1 MANKNAD
8 ILKFSSPA
16 GWWGEK
22 WREGLYLGNGKIG
35 ANVFGG
41 ASEEKILINDA
52 RLDWMGRTT
61 VVPDISQGVQTLRQ
75 LVDDGEFMRAQEV
88 LPNMLNE
95 RDFRPQAAYPLPLC
109 EMSVQFTHEEIT
121 SNYRRILDLAHG
133 EAVVRYNV
141 GDTVYTRSTFVSRA
155 DDVVVMRFSKKGDG
169 AINAKIAID
178 LPHRVNARTY
188 EGVCPMPTESQFL
201 CEKPFMCFAVHHD
214 EKVTDYG
221 AVAKV
226 STLGGS
232 VRIDENKIVV
242 SNAQSVTIL
251 LKTFINVKRERAFAD
266 LKLQLNGM
274 RDGYDKLF
282 KPHAHMHNKLYATSD
297 LSLSSDDGYVEDLLA
312 FDGNNIP
319 PLLAEKIY
327 KFSRYLLVSGT
338 TDDGTTLSPTGLWNG
353 GYKSYRAFKYNDGIT
368 QMTYLHAL
376 QGNMFAHVEKTFDFY
391 EQNMDDFRN
400 NAQRLFNCRGIFV
413 PTVCAPNTGR
423 LGTKDL
429 FGLHFT
435 GCGAWISNFYY
446 KYAKMS
452 QNAKFEKRILPFMR
466 EVAKFYCDFIQIEKD
481 RAVFC
486 PSAMPM
492 RIADGYKIADRPVI
506 SQTSVLDCALAREFF
521 TNLIE
526 LCRKLGVKGDFVKW
540 NKILDA
546 IPQPQIA
553 GDGTFRE
560 FVDSLV
566 SADYTGISVGTLYP
580 AYFGDQVS
588 FRSEREVIDRYLSTA
603 DKKRSLPASQN
614 SYYMAILGAVY
625 ARLGESERAK
635 TCLANIVRGCS
646 MNNLVFVD
654 KDWRG
659 MGICGSGVWTPVQL
673 HANMVFAH
681 AIQQMLMYS
690 SGDVVKIFP
699 ALPKDWKRAR
709 FQNFVAS
716 NGVFVSCDYN
726 GVKNSLKISL
736 ETKKERPLILHLP
749 DVAKRLVS
757 CNLDTKPK
765 GRVVEIQLQAN
776 QKVEL
781 IYKC

>member
-8 ILKFSSPA
+8 ILKFSTPA

-22 WREGLYLGNGKIG
+22 WREGLYLGNGQIG

-52 RLDWMGRTT
+52 KLDWMGRTT
-61 VVPDISQGVQTLRQ
+61 VVPDISQGLQTVRQ
-75 LVDDGEFMRAQEV
+75 LIDEGQFMHAQQV
-88 LPNMLNE
+88 IPTMLTE
-95 RDFRPQAAYPLPLC
+95 RDFRPQAEYPLPLC
-109 EMSVQFTHEEIT
+109 EMSIQFSQTEIT
-121 SNYRRILDLAHG
+121 SNYYRTLDMAHG

-141 GDTVYTRSTFVSRA
+141 GDTVYTRQTFVSRA
-155 DDVVVMRFSKKGDG
+155 DNIVVMRFSKKGDL
-169 AINAKIAID
+169 AINAKITID

-188 EGVCPMPTESQFL
+188 EGVCPMPMESQFV
-201 CEKPFMCFAVHHD
+201 CEKPFMYFAAHHD

-221 AVAKV
+221 VVAKV

-232 VRIDENKIVV
+232 LRVEDSKMVV
-242 SNAQSVTIL
+242 SNAQMVTII
-251 LKTFINVKRERAFAD
+251 LKPFVNIKRERAFAD
-266 LKLQLNGM
+266 LKLFLDGI

-282 KPHAHMHNKLYATSD
+282 KAHSNLHNKLYSTSD
-297 LSLSSDDGYVEDLLA
+297 LALSMDDGYVEDLLN
-312 FDGNNIP
+312 FDGNHLP

-327 KFSRYLLVSGT
+327 KFSRYLLVAGT
-338 TDDGTTLSPTGLWNG
+338 TDDGVTLSPTGLWNG
-353 GYKSYRAFKYNDGIT
+353 GYKSYRAFRYNDGIL

-376 QGNMFAHVEKTFDFY
+376 QGNMFANVEKTFDFY

-429 FGLHFT
+429 FALHFT
-435 GCGAWISNFYY
+435 GCGAWLSNFYY

-452 QNAKFEKRILPFMR
+452 QNAKFEKRILPFMK
-466 EVAKFYCDFIQIEKD
+466 EVAKFYCDFIQFEKD

-492 RIADGYKIADRPVI
+492 RIADGYKITDRPVV
-506 SQTSVLDCALAREFF
+506 SKTSALDCALAREFF

-526 LCRKLGVKGDFVKW
+526 LCRKQGVKGDFVRW
-540 NKILDA
+540 NKILDS

-566 SADYTGISVGTLYP
+566 SVDYTGISVGTLYP
-580 AYFGDQVS
+580 AYFGDEVS
-588 FRSEREVIDRYLSTA
+588 FRSEQAVIDHYLATA

-625 ARLGESERAK
+625 ARLGQSDKAK
-635 TCLANIVRGCS
+635 TCLANIVRGCA

-673 HANMVFAH
+673 HTNMVFAH
-681 AIQQMLMYS
+681 DLQQMLLYS

-699 ALPKDWKRAR
+699 ALPKEWKTVK
-709 FQNFVAS
+709 FTNFVTQ
-716 NGVFVSCDYN
+716 NGVLVACDYN
-726 GVKNSLKISL
+726 GAKGSLKITL
-736 ETKKERPLILHLP
+736 ETKRERPLILHLP
-749 DVAKRLVS
+749 DNVKRLVS

-765 GRVVEIQLQAN
+765 GKVIEIQLQAN
-776 QKVEL
+776 RKIEL

>member
-1 MANKNAD
+1 MANKNSD

-52 RLDWMGRTT
+52 KLDWMGRTT
-61 VVPDISQGVQTLRQ
+61 VVPDISQGLQTLRQ
-75 LVDDGEFMRAQEV
+75 LVDDGQFMRAQQV
-88 LPNMLNE
+88 IPTMLTE
-95 RDFRPQAAYPLPLC
+95 RDFRPQAEYPLPLC
-109 EMSVQFTHEEIT
+109 EMSVQFAQQEIT
-121 SNYRRILDLAHG
+121 SNYHRVLDMAHG
-133 EAVVRYNV
+133 EATVRYNV
-141 GDTVYTRSTFVSRA
+141 GDTVYTRQTFVSRA
-155 DDVVVMRFSKKGDG
+155 DDIVVMRFTKKGDL
-169 AINAKIAID
+169 AINAKVTID

-188 EGVCPMPTESQFL
+188 EGVCPMPAESEL
-201 CEKPFMCFAVHHD
+201 RCEKPFMCFAVHHD

-221 AVAKV
+221 VVAKV

-232 VRIDENKIVV
+232 VRVDENKLVI

-251 LKTFINVKRERAFAD
+251 LKTFVNVKRDKAFAE
-266 LKLQLNGM
+266 LKLLLNGI

-282 KPHAHMHNKLYATSD
+282 KTHSHLHNKLFATGD
-297 LSLSSDDGYVEDLLA
+297 LSLSSEDDYIENLLT
-312 FDGNNIP
+312 FDGNSLP

-327 KFSRYLLVSGT
+327 KFSRYLLVAGT
-338 TDDGTTLSPTGLWNG
+338 TDDGVTLSPTGLWNG
-353 GYKSYRAFKYNDGIT
+353 GYKSYRAFRYNDGIL

-376 QGNMFAHVEKTFDFY
+376 QGNMFANIEKTFDFY

-423 LGTKDL
+423 LGSKDL
-429 FGLHFT
+429 FALHFT
-435 GCGAWISNFYY
+435 GCGAWLSNFYY

-452 QNAKFEKRILPFMR
+452 QNAKFEKRILPFMK

-481 RAVFC
+481 KAVFC

-492 RIADGYKIADRPVI
+492 RIADGYKITDRPVV
-506 SQTSVLDCALAREFF
+506 SKTSALDCALAKEFF

-526 LCRKLGVKGDFVKW
+526 ICRNQGVKGDFVRW
-540 NKILDA
+540 NKILDC
-546 IPQPQIA
+546 IPEPQIS

-566 SADYTGISVGTLYP
+566 SVDYTGISVGTLYP

-588 FRSEREVIDRYLSTA
+588 FRSEQDVVDKYLATA
-603 DKKRSLPASQN
+603 NKKRSLPASQN

-625 ARLGESERAK
+625 ARLGQSELAK
-635 TCLANIVRGCS
+635 TCLANIVRGCA

-673 HANMVFAH
+673 HTNMVFAH
-681 AIQQMLMYS
+681 DLQQMLMYS
-690 SGDVVKIFP
+690 CGDVVKLFP
-699 ALPKDWKRAR
+699 ALPKDWKLVK
-709 FQNFVAS
+709 FSNFVTQ
-716 NGVFVSCDYN
+716 NGVLVSCDYN
-726 GVKNSLKISL
+726 QSKGTIKISL
-736 ETKKERPLILHLP
+736 ETKRERPLILHLP
-749 DVAKRLVS
+749 DNAKRLVS
-757 CNLDTKPK
+757 CNLDTKPTGK
-765 GRVVEIQLQAN
+765 VIEIQLQAN
-776 QKVEL
+776 KKIEL
-781 IYKC
+781 LYKC